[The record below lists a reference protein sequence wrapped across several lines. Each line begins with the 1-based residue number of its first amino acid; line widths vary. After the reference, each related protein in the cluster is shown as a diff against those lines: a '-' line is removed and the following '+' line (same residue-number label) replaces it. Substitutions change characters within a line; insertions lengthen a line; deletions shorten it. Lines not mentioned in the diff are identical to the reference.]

1 MDWKPVPPGYSSEVN
16 LIEQLKSFP
25 NLILWVA
32 GHRHLNNVTAFPS
45 ADPAHPE
52 NSFWEVETK
61 SLREFP
67 EQFRTFD
74 IVRNSDNTVSIITT
88 DVDADMEDG
97 SLAAIGRT
105 YAIASNQIYGL
116 FGQPLETGSVSYNA
130 ELVKQLTPGMKE
142 KLKNY

>member
-1 MDWKPVPPGYSSEVN
+1 
-16 LIEQLKSFP
+16 
-25 NLILWVA
+25 
-32 GHRHLNNVTAFPS
+32 
-45 ADPAHPE
+45 
-52 NSFWEVETK
+52 
-61 SLREFP
+61 
-67 EQFRTFD
+67 
-74 IVRNSDNTVSIITT
+74 
-88 DVDADMEDG
+88 MEDG